1 LCLYYETFV
10 FLAGHL
16 HKFKNKNLFKTKQ
29 KVYQNK
35 GVLSMKKV
43 LSKFPPYILSRFENI
58 PDPEKKNVLEQAN
71 LFGAEVINPDE
82 EMIEAFDEVLRY
94 KEAKISLVRLML
106 EGMIED
112 DINDRLEAKE
122 LASDLLNKYCLSE
135 VIKVYEEKYRAEAN

>member
-1 LCLYYETFV
+1 
-10 FLAGHL
+10 
-16 HKFKNKNLFKTKQ
+16 
-29 KVYQNK
+29 
-35 GVLSMKKV
+35 MKKV